1 MERKMRVPAC
11 LVACLTLAA
20 LDTAQAAATVRITSG
35 AIGSDGRIANAQSN
49 YGANISPPLVWSPIA
64 GARSYAIVL
73 EDPDA
78 GGPRPF
84 VHWLVW
90 NIPGT
95 VTALAAG
102 QVAPGAVQG
111 RNDHDTIGYFGPRPP
126 SGVHHYHL
134 HIFALNAPLAL
145 APGADRWA
153 LSAAM
158 NDHVMAVGELVGTFA
173 AP

>member
-1 MERKMRVPAC
+1 MRVLAC
-11 LVACLTLAA
+11 LVACLTLAVVV
-20 LDTAQAAATVRITSG
+20 TAHAAATVRITSS
-35 AIGSDGRIANAQSN
+35 AIGADGRIAKAQSN
-49 YGANISPPLVWSPIA
+49 YGANISPPLAWAPIP
-64 GARSYAIVL
+64 GAKSYAIIL

-90 NIPGT
+90 NIPAT
-95 VTALAAG
+95 VTTLAAG

-111 RNDHDTIGYFGPRPP
+111 RNDHDAVGYFGPRPP

-134 HIFALNAPLAL
+134 HIFALNAPLDL
-145 APGADRWA
+145 APGADRQA

-158 NDHVMAVGELVGTFA
+158 NDHVMAVGDLVGTFA

>member
-1 MERKMRVPAC
+1 MRAPAC
-11 LVACLTLAA
+11 LVACLALAA
-20 LDTAQAAATVRITSG
+20 LDTAHAAATVRITSA
-35 AIGSDGRIANAQSN
+35 AIGADGRIANAQSS
-49 YGANISPPLVWSPIA
+49 YGANISPPLSWTPIP

-78 GGPRPF
+78 PGPRPF

-95 VTALAAG
+95 VTTLAAG
-102 QVAPGAVQG
+102 QVAPGAATG
-111 RNDHDTIGYFGPRPP
+111 RNDHDTVGYFGPHPP

-145 APGADRWA
+145 APGADRQA